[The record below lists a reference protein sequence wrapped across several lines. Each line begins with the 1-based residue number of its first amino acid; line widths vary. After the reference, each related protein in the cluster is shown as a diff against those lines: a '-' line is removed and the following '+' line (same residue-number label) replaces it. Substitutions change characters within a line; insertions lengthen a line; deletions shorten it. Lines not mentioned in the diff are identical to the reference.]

1 MEDLERVTECL
12 EKIYLMQ
19 ILEPVCDDG
28 NDKRGL
34 LLDHMPMHDEIAR
47 RLLRFASPLGVEPWC
62 RDMNMLYSTKW
73 ANNELVQKALH
84 IREVYH
90 YVFTQRARAN
100 IRNCEGGR
108 THTGRIQAPA
118 MSSYDPEVARPQP
131 PITQVA
137 SIIFLDYPVGTG
149 FSYSNTTTSYSSSD
163 TISTQHNY
171 TFLRKWLLAH
181 PEFIKNRLYVT
192 GDSYGGKIAPML
204 ALEIAKGSFR
214 KLAGNEAGREP
225 IMSLKGYIVGNAVTD
240 ENADINERIPYAH
253 RMALISDKQFE
264 VFSFF
269 ITKFNLV
276 L

>member
-1 MEDLERVTECL
+1 MTQIERD
-12 EKIYLMQ
+12 
-19 ILEPVCDDG
+19 P
-28 NDKRGL
+28 L
-34 LLDHMPMHDEIAR
+34 LLWLTGGPGCSAFSGPVYEIG
-47 RLLRFASPLGVEPWC
+47 PLAFDFENFDGSLPSLVLNP
-62 RDMNMLYSTKW
+62 YSWTK
-73 ANNELVQKALH
+73 
-84 IREVYH
+84 
-90 YVFTQRARAN
+90 
-100 IRNCEGGR
+100 
-108 THTGRIQAPA
+108 
-118 MSSYDPEVARPQP
+118 
-131 PITQVA
+131 VA

-204 ALEIAKGSFR
+204 ALEIAKG
-214 KLAGNEAGREP
+214 NEAGREP